1 MDTKKF
7 RFVNKTRDHALSQ
20 AVTLVDS
27 TFEPLTVLRVM
38 VEGLAHNE
46 AAGLW
51 LTRISDLPSVPRL
64 APFDIIYLDK
74 NQQIVEA
81 TELLPAARLPRFGSP
96 ATAALV
102 LPFQTISKTG
112 SAKGDEL
119 EFCLVEPTQCADSP
133 AQVADESTTAP
144 AVIPPAQPLEAPPSV
159 HSVSPARV
167 VHIVQA
173 IPEPLVETSFAVGPE
188 PVQEDTAAPPAPFS
202 ESAPVTETLETLSIA
217 QDETPA
223 ASETEPIPAT
233 PPQMPVPPENAGQIP
248 VEPVHEVT
256 PAVTG
261 VSASEFEL
269 ASALDRALASAEL
282 EFQASSNLN
291 RSDHEPQSAED
302 RIQPEPTPL
311 EPPLTRIDAAELLR
325 NSRSRKRRPNR
336 QILPRARKSRAGLHR
351 TDADKPLFVHKS
363 EPESESFDE
372 SVFSIERPA
381 QGGDEPSAIPV
392 PTAQEPAAVVEVV
405 QPDLA
410 AAGPV
415 SSLSAKPET
424 VEQVD
429 SPAIDTVPDETSV
442 VNSVEVAPPLS
453 ILPEAPVAPGSA
465 VNVPQNAGFH
475 IPARP
480 GSPFE
485 DAERDGQKSAEPVI
499 GRFLRWLYPA
509 VYQEERRTSV
519 RWPAPDLVAYQIRGE
534 SLRKLEVRNISS
546 TGIYVLTGERWKPGE
561 TIQLSLQKNGLPE
574 QRVEHRVELEAGAA
588 RYGKDGVGLT
598 FALPPGMDLD
608 LWNRAIHGKTN
619 ETGAEYIIK
628 EIRLARALGCL
639 RRIGTPA
646 LDHARMM
653 LHKEFSNVR
662 VANAIK
668 IILKTESLL
677 AQEYGGDQLVAHPE
691 TVVRILELGSWVD
704 TDWIEDLWAGLLA
717 TSCTVDGQD
726 RSNLPFVEMLSQ
738 FAPIHLRVLGLA
750 SAKAKH
756 EGAGFRLSDSDFVTA
771 GELARALDVSNL
783 TKILRTIA
791 ELSEYGLLTKAIR
804 SPSSP
809 HDASAKTAVTQLGIE
824 MFARCHGLR
833 ETLAPAAWHGI
844 STVIVSPAYTG
855 AAGFMPGRRH

>member
-81 TELLPAARLPRFGSP
+81 SELLPAARLPRFGSP
-96 ATAALV
+96 ATTALV
-102 LPFQTISKTG
+102 LPFQTISKTQT
-112 SAKGDEL
+112 AKGDEL
-119 EFCLVEPTQCADSP
+119 EFFVVEPAPSVDSP
-133 AQVADESTTAP
+133 DSIADAATPSAAIEVP
-144 AVIPPAQPLEAPPSV
+144 EQPVEATPTISHRLP
-159 HSVSPARV
+159 PARV
-167 VHIVQA
+167 VHIAHGVA
-173 IPEPLVETSFAVGPE
+173 DPLVEASSAEMSGEAPGQFAQPLPPSAEVE
-188 PVQEDTAAPPAPFS
+188 TPVEILAPLPTAEDAPPVPS
-202 ESAPVTETLETLSIA
+202 EVE
-217 QDETPA
+217 A
-223 ASETEPIPAT
+223 ASEPVLPVLAQDDNSDQLPGQFSIST
-233 PPQMPVPPENAGQIP
+233 PPES
-248 VEPVHEVT
+248 T
-256 PAVTG
+256 R
-261 VSASEFEL
+261 VSASELEL
-269 ASALDRALASAEL
+269 ASALDRALASAEM
-282 EFQASSNLN
+282 EFEAASKRIEVEHPPQA
-291 RSDHEPQSAED
+291 DEPEIDPA
-302 RIQPEPTPL
+302 L
-311 EPPLTRIDAAELLR
+311 EPRSFASASVDAAELLR

-336 QILPRARKSRAGLHR
+336 QVLPRARKSRAGLHR
-351 TDADKPLFVHKS
+351 PDTMRSRFIDKPGPKAPETIAAPDEQPLEAAS
-363 EPESESFDE
+363 EPLSL
-372 SVFSIERPA
+372 
-381 QGGDEPSAIPV
+381 PV
-392 PTAQEPAAVVEVV
+392 AAASDATPVEVG
-405 QPDLA
+405 QPVLFEES
-410 AAGPV
+410 PV
-415 SSLSAKPET
+415 ASLSAESEA

-429 SPAIDTVPDETSV
+429 SPALDAPPDEPAV
-442 VNSVEVAPPLS
+442 VNSVEVAPLS
-453 ILPEAPVAPGSA
+453 ILPEASVLSNPPVPL
-465 VNVPQNAGFH
+465 PREAGFH

-561 TIQLSLQKNGLPE
+561 TIQLSLQKSGLPE
-574 QRVEHRVELEAGAA
+574 QRVEHRVEVEAGAA

-608 LWNRAIHGKTN
+608 LWNRAIQGKTN
-619 ETGAEYIIK
+619 ETGADYIIK
-628 EIRLARALGCL
+628 EIRMARAIGCL
-639 RRIGTPA
+639 RRICTPA

-668 IILKTESLL
+668 IILKTETLL

-726 RSNLPFVEMLSQ
+726 CSNRPFVEMLSQ

-750 SAKAKH
+750 SAKARH
-756 EGAGFRLSDSDFVTA
+756 EGAGLGLSDHDYVTA

-809 HDASAKTAVTQLGIE
+809 HDASAKTAVTQLGLE

-855 AAGFMPGRRH
+855 AAGFMAGRRH